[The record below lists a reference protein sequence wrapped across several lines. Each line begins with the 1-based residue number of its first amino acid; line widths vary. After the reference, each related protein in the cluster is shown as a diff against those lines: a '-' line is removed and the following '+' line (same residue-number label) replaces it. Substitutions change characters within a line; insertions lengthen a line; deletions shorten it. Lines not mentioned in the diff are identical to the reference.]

1 MKIYLTGAEN
11 IGWALDTDIAFAK
24 ESLRTF
30 AKISRCAAY
39 SDYIHSV
46 SPNTTYKRFA
56 HHGDRFISVF
66 QGEPKRIFEK
76 DSSGFF
82 DFCKD
87 KICIAQ
93 SKQALNELLDYN
105 IKSVRYIPY
114 IADLKNY
121 YYIKDKETL
130 RRKYNLGDQKF
141 IIGSFMRDSLG
152 TDLDSPKLEKGPDI
166 FVEIIKQVCEK
177 IGYDQILVLLGGP
190 RRHWIRKALE
200 KEKIQ
205 YMFIGTK
212 IEVDD
217 MNINNLPPYTI
228 NELINISDLILI
240 SSRSEGGPRGI
251 LEAAAA
257 YTPVISSDVGL
268 AGDVLNKSVIYND
281 TSEAAE
287 MVMCQFYKKEYDPL
301 SKENYE
307 NVKNYHSL
315 EYISGL
321 WKDFYGERAKQHS
334 NSKHYTI
341 SINDFDRLYAIKQRI
356 IRKIK

>member
-11 IGWALDTDIAFAK
+11 IGWALDTDIRLAK
-24 ESLRTF
+24 EALCTF
-30 AKISRCAAY
+30 AMISKCAAC

-46 SPNTTYKRFA
+46 SPNITYKRFA

-76 DSSGFF
+76 DSGNFF

-87 KICIAQ
+87 KICVAQ
-93 SKQALNELLDYN
+93 SKQAFGELIDYN
-105 IKSVRYIPY
+105 IKLVRYIPY

-121 YYIKDKETL
+121 YYIKSKDTL
-130 RRKYNLGDQKF
+130 RKKYDIDDQKF
-141 IIGSFMRDSLG
+141 VIGSFMRDSLG
-152 TDLDSPKLEKGPDI
+152 SDLNSPKLEKGPDI
-166 FVEIIKQVCEK
+166 FVEIIKQVCKK

-190 RRHWIRKALE
+190 RRHWMRNELE

-205 YMFIGTK
+205 YVFIGDITK
-212 IEVDD
+212 DDD
-217 MNINNLPPYTI
+217 MNINILPSSTV

-257 YTPVISSDVGL
+257 YTPVISTNVGL
-268 AGDVLNKSVIYND
+268 AGDVLNHNVIYNS
-281 TSEAAE
+281 TSEAVE
-287 MVMCQFYKKEYDPL
+287 MIMRQFYKKEYSSL
-301 SKENYE
+301 CKENYE
-307 NVKNYHSL
+307 NVKKNHSL
-315 EYISGL
+315 EYVGGL
-321 WKDFYGERAKQHS
+321 WKKFYAERAKQS
-334 NSKHYTI
+334 FNSKRYTI

-356 IRKIK
+356 IK